1 MFKVIQWEAKTLRW
15 WLSQRERIDMDPPY
29 QRSGKIWPKADKQF
43 LIDSVLNDFDVPK
56 IYVADFTFANSP
68 LNVKRLP
75 YAIIDGKQRLE
86 AFNGFF
92 KDEFELKSDII
103 FEENPS
109 INIGGLLYSE
119 LKRRH
124 PEIAEKFDNFGL
136 TVMRVITDD
145 ELKITDL
152 FVRLNRSKPLTGAEL
167 RNAMSGLV
175 TDLTRIIAG
184 HKFFTTRIK
193 FSTQR
198 KEQSNAA
205 GKLLLIEFRGR
216 LVDTKK
222 VNLDRFVLEGKKS
235 ESIDLQPA
243 ADRVNKTLEHMCE
256 IFEEK
261 DPLLGGAGIVPVYYW
276 FVRKIEHERHKDIRL
291 FLAEFNGALVSGP
304 EPGSVF
310 DDSSALD
317 RFKIYNRS
325 ANDQASLDERFKMLI
340 QFFEKWTAS
349 NGT

>member
-1 MFKVIQWEAKTLRW
+1 MFKVISWEPKTLRW
-15 WLSQRERIDMDPPY
+15 WLSQRERIDMEPPY
-29 QRSGKIWPKADKQF
+29 QRSGKIWSKSDKQF
-43 LIDSVLNDFDVPK
+43 LIDSVLNDFDIPK

-75 YAIIDGKQRLE
+75 YAIIDGKQRYE
-86 AFNGFF
+86 AFYGFF
-92 KDEFELKSDII
+92 NDEFGLKPDIV

-109 INIGGLLYSE
+109 IDIGGLKYSE
-119 LKRRH
+119 LKGKH
-124 PEIAEKFDNFGL
+124 PDIAEKFDNFGL

-184 HKFFTTRIK
+184 HKFFTSRIK
-193 FSTQR
+193 FSNQR
-198 KEQSNAA
+198 KEHSNAA

-222 VNLDRFVLEGKKS
+222 VNLDRFVLEGQRT
-235 ESIDLQPA
+235 ESIDLQSA
-243 ADRVNKTLEHMCE
+243 ADRVVKNLDSLCA

-261 DPLLGGAGIVPVYYW
+261 DPLLAGAGNVPVYYW
-276 FVRKIEHERHKDIRL
+276 FVRKIEPENHKHIRH
-291 FLAEFNGALVSGP
+291 FLVEFNASLSKKP
-304 EPGSVF
+304 ESGSVF
-310 DDSSALD
+310 DDSSVLSQF
-317 RFKIYNRS
+317 RIMSRS
-325 ANDQASLDERFKMLI
+325 ANDQTSLDDRYKTLI
-340 QFFEKWTAS
+340 QFFDKWMATK
-349 NGT
+349 GK